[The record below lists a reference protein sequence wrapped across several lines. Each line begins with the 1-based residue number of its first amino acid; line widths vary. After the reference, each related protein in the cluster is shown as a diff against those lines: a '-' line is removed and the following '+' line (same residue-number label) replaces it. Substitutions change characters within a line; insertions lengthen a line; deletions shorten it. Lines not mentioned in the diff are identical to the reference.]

1 MLKMQK
7 GQEDRHLRMS
17 KAIFAK
23 MKAGSAAE
31 NHERLVGLLSQ
42 VQMRR
47 LP

>member
-1 MLKMQK
+1 MQK
-7 GQEDRHLRMS
+7 AQENRHFRMS

-31 NHERLVGLLSQ
+31 NHERLVGVLSQ
-42 VQMRR
+42 VEMRR